1 MRQLEIE
8 FFWPLTQQIAL
19 DLDFTDC
26 EKPRLSTFVT
36 SPMISNSFLI
46 SNGATG
52 ATNSYITTGKLS
64 IDAESTVIKVAE
76 EPNILRRGLYKALG
90 VKWEKK

>member
-1 MRQLEIE
+1 MKQLEIE
-8 FFWPLTQQIAL
+8 FFWPLTQQIPL

-26 EKPRLSTFVT
+26 EKPKLPLPINGI
-36 SPMISNSFLI
+36 SPLLNVVGYGS
-46 SNGATG
+46 
-52 ATNSYITTGKLS
+52 TNSNITSRLN
-64 IDAESTVIKVAE
+64 IDADTTVIKVAE

>member
-8 FFWPLTQQIAL
+8 FFWSLTQQIPL

-36 SPMISNSFLI
+36 SPMISNGFLI
-46 SNGATG
+46 SNGS
-52 ATNSYITTGKLS
+52 TNSYITTGKLS

>member
-1 MRQLEIE
+1 MKQLEIE
-8 FFWPLTQQIAL
+8 YFWPLTQQIPL

-36 SPMISNSFLI
+36 DPMISNGFLI
-46 SNGATG
+46 SNGS
-52 ATNSYITTGKLS
+52 TNSYITTGKLS
-64 IDAESTVIKVAE
+64 IDADTTTIKVSE
-76 EPNILRRGLYKALG
+76 KPNIIRRGLFKALG

>member
-1 MRQLEIE
+1 MKQLEIE
-8 FFWPLTQQIAL
+8 FFWPLTQQIPL

-26 EKPRLSTFVT
+26 EKPKLTTFVT
-36 SPMISNSFLI
+36 GPSINSTSLSI
-46 SNGATG
+46 GYGS
-52 ATNSYITTGKLS
+52 TNSNITNRLN
-64 IDAESTVIKVAE
+64 IDADTTVVRVKE

>member
-8 FFWPLTQQIAL
+8 YFWPLTEQMPL

-26 EKPRLSTFVT
+26 EKPKLSTFNIG
-36 SPMISNSFLI
+36 PMISNGFLI
-46 SNGATG
+46 SNGS
-52 ATNSYITTGKLS
+52 TNSYITTGKLS
-64 IDAESTVIKVAE
+64 IDADSTIIKVAE
-76 EPNILRRGLYKALG
+76 KPGILRRGLFKALG

>member
-1 MRQLEIE
+1 MKQLEIE
-8 FFWPLTQQIAL
+8 FFWPLTQQIPL

-26 EKPRLSTFVT
+26 EKPKLTTFVT
-36 SPMISNSFLI
+36 GPMISNGS
-46 SNGATG
+46 
-52 ATNSYITTGKLS
+52 TNSYITTGKLS

>member
-1 MRQLEIE
+1 MKQLEIE
-8 FFWPLTQQIAL
+8 FFWPLTQQIPL

-26 EKPRLSTFVT
+26 EKPKLSTFITGPMT
-36 SPMISNSFLI
+36 SYSFLA
-46 SNGATG
+46 SNGT
-52 ATNSYITTGKLS
+52 TSSYITS
-64 IDAESTVIKVAE
+64 SFHIDADSTVVRVKE